1 MRKDPHRLFRSYVIM
16 LPAVALCIGLLLYCD
31 RPSTNPAL
39 AAFDSG
45 TVVESEVI
53 DHYLLSTQYKPK
65 VQPSEQLFRDIVR
78 QKALDKMLVM
88 EAQARGLAEDSVF
101 KALVKN
107 HERKAVFYKYMRQEI
122 ISRVITDSLMRLF
135 YANYS
140 PQYAMRY
147 IIRPV
152 VKSSTPA
159 FERSQKDTIEVIYR
173 LLKSGEKFEDLA
185 NRYSQDITTNRK
197 GGDLGFVI
205 RESLGDAALRAVMDT
220 LKEFSYSK
228 PFRGYEGWYI
238 LYKGEKRVVP
248 VPPYEAV
255 KDRIWQTLYRT
266 RKHLIRQQVEERFAE
281 LAQKYH
287 YQLYPA
293 NQKVLL
299 DKADVK
305 DNASDYQVV
314 DFSALTEQDLSLV
327 LARHDGGLIRA
338 AELFENRR
346 REPQTL
352 LDFKE
357 RFTAAGEQHLL
368 GQHGLDSGMQNDPEI
383 VNQVHSFKESLLRSR
398 LLQKAVKD
406 PANARTDSLRQT
418 LAQQE
423 KPEEVRKLLGQKYF
437 EFERANKALFE
448 EQLLKKYHFHYIDKH
463 FSRALKEAG
472 RRKEEQNKKTEKSA
486 PAQTRPK

>member
-1 MRKDPHRLFRSYVIM
+1 MRKNSLRLNRSCSIL
-16 LPAVALCIGLLLYCD
+16 LPAVALCIGFLLHCD
-31 RPSTNPAL
+31 RPSPNPAL
-39 AAFDSG
+39 AAFDCG
-45 TVVESEVI
+45 TVVEAQVI

-65 VQPSEQLFRDIVR
+65 VQPSEELFRDIVR

-88 EAQARGLAEDSVF
+88 EAQTRGLAKDSLF
-101 KALVKN
+101 QTLVSN
-107 HERKAVFYKYMRQEI
+107 QERKAVFYKYMRQEI
-122 ISRVITDSLMRLF
+122 ISRVVTDSLMKLF

-159 FERSQKDTIEVIYR
+159 FERTQKDTIEIVHR
-173 LLKSGEKFEDLA
+173 LLKSGAKFEDLA

-238 LYKGEKRVVP
+238 LFKGEKRVVP
-248 VPPYEAV
+248 VPAYEAV

-266 RKHLIRQQVEERFAE
+266 RKHLIRQQVEGRFAE

-287 YQLYPA
+287 YQLNPD
-293 NQKVLL
+293 NQKALWAKVG
-299 DKADVK
+299 VK

-314 DFSALTEQDLSLV
+314 DFSPLTEQDLSVV
-327 LARHDGGLIRA
+327 LARYDGGLIRA
-338 AELFENRR
+338 AELFENRK

-368 GQHGLDSGMQNDPEI
+368 GQHGLESGMQNDPEI
-383 VNQVHSFKESLLRSR
+383 VQQINSFKESLVQS
-398 LLQKAVKD
+398 AVKD
-406 PANARTDSLRQT
+406 PATARTDSLRQT

-423 KPEEVRKLLGQKYF
+423 KPEEVRKILGQKYF
-437 EFERANKALFE
+437 EFERAGKAQFE
-448 EQLLKKYHFHYIDKH
+448 EQLLKKYHFRYMDKH
-463 FSRALKEAG
+463 FSRAIKEAG
-472 RRKEEQNKKTEKSA
+472 QRKEEQNKKIEKSA
-486 PAQTRPK
+486 PAQIRPK

>member
-1 MRKDPHRLFRSYVIM
+1 MRKDSHHLFRSSVI
-16 LPAVALCIGLLLYCD
+16 LLSAVVLCTGFLLRCD
-31 RPSTNPAL
+31 RPSPNPAL

-45 TVVESEVI
+45 TVAEAEVI

-65 VQPSEQLFRDIVR
+65 VQPSEELFRDIVR
-78 QKALDKMLVM
+78 QKALDKLLVK
-88 EAQARGLAEDSVF
+88 EAQARGLADDSLF
-101 KALVKN
+101 QALVRN
-107 HERKAVFYKYMRQEI
+107 QERKAAFYKYMRQEI
-122 ISRVITDSLMRLF
+122 ISRVVTDSLMRLF

-159 FERSQKDTIEVIYR
+159 FARSQKDTIEVVHR
-173 LLKSGEKFEDLA
+173 LLNSGKKFEDLA

-205 RESLGDAALRAVMDT
+205 RESLGDSALRAVMDT
-220 LKEFSYSK
+220 LKEFTYSK

-238 LYKGEKRVVP
+238 LYKGEKRVAP
-248 VPPYEAV
+248 VPAYEAV
-255 KDRIWQTLYRT
+255 KDRIWQTLFRT
-266 RKHLIRQQVEERFAE
+266 RKHLIRRQVEGRFAE

-293 NQKVLL
+293 NQKALWAKVG
-299 DKADVK
+299 VK

-314 DFSALTEQDLSLV
+314 NFSALTEQYLSLV
-327 LARHDGGLIRA
+327 LASYDGGLIRA
-338 AELFENRR
+338 AELFENRK

-368 GQHGLDSGMQNDPEI
+368 GQHGLNSGMQNDPEI
-383 VNQVHSFKESLLRSR
+383 VNQINSFKESLLRSR
-398 LLQKAVKD
+398 LVQSAVKD
-406 PANARTDSLRQT
+406 PATARTDSLRQT
-418 LAQQE
+418 LALQE
-423 KPEEVRKLLGQKYF
+423 KPEEVKKILGQKYF
-437 EFERANKALFE
+437 EFERAGKAQFE
-448 EQLLKKYHFHYIDKH
+448 DQLLKKYHFRYMDNH

-472 RRKEEQNKKTEKSA
+472 QRKEEQNKKTEKSA
-486 PAQTRPK
+486 PAQTRLK

>member
-1 MRKDPHRLFRSYVIM
+1 MRKDSHHLFRSSVI
-16 LPAVALCIGLLLYCD
+16 LLSAVVLCTGFLLHCD
-31 RPSTNPAL
+31 RPSPNPAL

-45 TVVESEVI
+45 TVAEAEVI

-65 VQPSEQLFRDIVR
+65 VQPSEELFRDIVR
-78 QKALDKMLVM
+78 QKALDKILVE
-88 EAQARGLAEDSVF
+88 EAQARGLAKDS
-101 KALVKN
+101 LVRVLVGN
-107 HERKAVFYKYMRQEI
+107 QQRKAVFYKYMRQEI
-122 ISRVITDSLMRLF
+122 ISRVVTDSLMRLF

-140 PQYAMRY
+140 PQFAMRY

-159 FERSQKDTIEVIYR
+159 FARSQKDTIEVVHR
-173 LLKSGEKFEDLA
+173 LLNSGKKFEDLA

-205 RESLGDAALRAVMDT
+205 RESLGDSALRAVMDT
-220 LKEFSYSK
+220 LKEFTYSK

-248 VPPYEAV
+248 VPAYEAV
-255 KDRIWQTLYRT
+255 KDRIWQTLFRT
-266 RKHLIRQQVEERFAE
+266 RKHLIRRQVEGRFAE

-293 NQKVLL
+293 NQKALWAKVG
-299 DKADVK
+299 VK

-314 DFSALTEQDLSLV
+314 DFSALTDQDLSLV
-327 LARHDGGLIRA
+327 LASYDGGLIRA
-338 AELFENRR
+338 AELFENRK

-383 VNQVHSFKESLLRSR
+383 VQQINSFKESLLRSR
-398 LLQKAVKD
+398 LVQSAVKD
-406 PANARTDSLRQT
+406 PATARTDSLRQT
-418 LAQQE
+418 LALQE
-423 KPEEVRKLLGQKYF
+423 KPEEIKKILGQKYF
-437 EFERANKALFE
+437 EFERAGKAQFE
-448 EQLLKKYHFHYIDKH
+448 DQLLEKYHFRYMDKH

-472 RRKEEQNKKTEKSA
+472 QRKEEQNKKMGKSA
-486 PAQTRPK
+486 PAQIRPK

>member
-1 MRKDPHRLFRSYVIM
+1 MRKTSHRLLRSYVIL
-16 LPAVALCIGLLLYCD
+16 LPAVALCIGFLLHCD

-45 TVVESEVI
+45 TVVKTEVI

-65 VQPSEQLFRDIVR
+65 VQPSEELFRDIVR
-78 QKALDKMLVM
+78 QKALDKLLVM
-88 EAQARGLAEDSVF
+88 EAQTRGLAKDSLF
-101 KALVKN
+101 QALVRN
-107 HERKAVFYKYMRQEI
+107 QERKAVFYKYMRQEI
-122 ISRVITDSLMRLF
+122 ISRVVTDSLMKLF

-152 VKSSTPA
+152 VNSSTPA
-159 FERSQKDTIEVIYR
+159 FARSQKDTIEVVHR
-173 LLKSGEKFEDLA
+173 LLNSGAKFEDLA

-220 LKEFSYSK
+220 LKDFTYSK
-228 PFRGYEGWYI
+228 PFHGYEGWYI

-248 VPPYEAV
+248 VPAYEAV
-255 KDRIWQTLYRT
+255 KDRIWQTLFRT
-266 RKHLIRQQVEERFAE
+266 RKHLIRRQVEGRFAE

-287 YQLYPA
+287 YQLNPDS
-293 NQKVLL
+293 QKALWAKVG
-299 DKADVK
+299 VK

-314 DFSALTEQDLSLV
+314 DFSPLTEQDLSVV
-327 LARHDGGLIRA
+327 LARYDGGLIRA
-338 AELFENRR
+338 AELFENRK

-383 VNQVHSFKESLLRSR
+383 VQQINSFKESLLRSR
-398 LLQKAVKD
+398 LVQSAVKD
-406 PANARTDSLRQT
+406 PATARTDSLRQT

-423 KPEEVRKLLGQKYF
+423 KPEELKKILGQKYF
-437 EFERANKALFE
+437 EFERAGKAHFE
-448 EQLLKKYHFHYIDKH
+448 DQLLKKYHFRYIDKN
-463 FSRALKEAG
+463 FTSALQEAG

-486 PAQTRPK
+486 PAQTRSE